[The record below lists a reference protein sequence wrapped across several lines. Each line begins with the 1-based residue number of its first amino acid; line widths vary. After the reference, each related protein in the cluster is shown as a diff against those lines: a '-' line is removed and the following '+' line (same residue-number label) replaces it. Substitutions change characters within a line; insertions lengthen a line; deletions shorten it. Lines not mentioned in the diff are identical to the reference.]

1 MRTVAVV
8 GTSIA
13 GWRAAQELREQGFDG
28 RVVLIGAERHR
39 PYDRPAL
46 SKDFLSDGLEP
57 EELTLASEQEE
68 TALSAEWRLGTSA
81 VRLRPRQ
88 GLVAL
93 SDGTTLATDGVVL
106 ATGSTRS
113 TLPGH
118 GPVSGVHYLRTLDDA
133 LALRAEIQSGA
144 RVVVVGAG
152 LIGSE
157 IAATCRALGARV
169 TLIDAQHLPMSRTLG
184 VELAPSWLALHEDHG
199 VRLRCGTPVSGVLGD
214 KHVTGVEL
222 ADGRVVTA
230 DAVVVET
237 GGRPATGWL
246 HGSGVKIRDGVVTNP
261 GCVTALPNV
270 VAVGDVVRY
279 LPTSGTR
286 NARGDHWWTAI
297 NQPPIAVRNLL
308 AGWTVTHYAGIPQFA
323 SRQYGNRLQFAGF
336 AGPKDEVRIVEGSLR
351 ARKFLATYH
360 RDGRTVAVF
369 ALNNPKQFPT
379 HRRRLSAALTRY

>member
-106 ATGSTRS
+106 ATGSTQS

-169 TLIDAQHLPMSRTLG
+169 TLR
-184 VELAPSWLALHEDHG
+184 
-199 VRLRCGTPVSGVLGD
+199 
-214 KHVTGVEL
+214 K
-222 ADGRVVTA
+222 
-230 DAVVVET
+230 
-237 GGRPATGWL
+237 
-246 HGSGVKIRDGVVTNP
+246 
-261 GCVTALPNV
+261 
-270 VAVGDVVRY
+270 
-279 LPTSGTR
+279 TR
-286 NARGDHWWTAI
+286 
-297 NQPPIAVRNLL
+297 
-308 AGWTVTHYAGIPQFA
+308 
-323 SRQYGNRLQFAGF
+323 S
-336 AGPKDEVRIVEGSLR
+336 E
-351 ARKFLATYH
+351 
-360 RDGRTVAVF
+360 
-369 ALNNPKQFPT
+369 
-379 HRRRLSAALTRY
+379 